1 MRVNE
6 GYVVSSAAFLIM
18 IGHIA
23 ILPYIFFFTDRL
35 LPTDRLDIAF
45 LVAPLTASAFV
56 VTIRYAIDNR
66 ERDIFDPTKTV
77 NVLFAAAMLAA
88 VIPFLVAIF
97 ILIGAY
103 DTSAINDVE
112 FVKRGIGVIEIF
124 FGASFGL
131 FVSSIFGQGKDDG

>member
-1 MRVNE
+1 MRVNQ

-18 IGHIA
+18 VGHIA

-35 LPTDRLDIAF
+35 LADNRIDIAF

-56 VTIRYAIDNR
+56 ATIRYAIDNR
-66 ERDIFDPTKTV
+66 SKDIFDPKNTV
-77 NVLFAAAMLAA
+77 NALFAFAMLAA
-88 VIPFLVAIF
+88 VVPFLLAIF

-103 DTSAINDVE
+103 DRGANYDIE

-131 FVSSIFGQGKDDG
+131 FVSSIFGTNEG